1 MKLVKSLLLGS
12 AAGLMAVTGSMAADL
27 PSRKAA
33 PAAEYVRVCSAYGAG
48 FFFIPGSDTC
58 LQLSGRVRADYQFA
72 TQRDSQSSTVGY
84 RALLRFGMD
93 ARTQTEYGTVRAVAR
108 LTAERRTGAAN
119 TGTGSRAATVINS
132 TQTEIGSFSGLQT
145 QVNVDAA
152 FIQFAGIT
160 AGRAPS
166 FFNDVV
172 TIESWHGLHHSGVA
186 SGATNLL
193 AYTASF
199 GGGFSAT
206 LSVEDG
212 LERRIGMSTVG
223 LSALGVATGPGTV
236 AGAAVV
242 RTSRA
247 ADVVANLRL
256 EQGWGAI
263 GLSGALVSHTFGA
276 AALGNN
282 IAPGDKY
289 GYAIAGA
296 ARINTPFITPG
307 SNFQITAAYGVGA
320 NAYVWGNAWHHSSN
334 GNGSAGAIGQRLNNL
349 TASDVVLGVG
359 PTGIISAELT
369 KSWSV
374 AGALQVFWTPRL
386 RSTFGASYAA
396 SDFKNA
402 FYVPAVSTSALRDYG
417 VATIMAN
424 LVWTPVRA
432 LDIGVE
438 VLYSQA
444 NVKGL
449 PVQDATTPIA
459 RLTKKDDQFVAR
471 VRVMRDF

>member
-58 LQLSGRVRADYQFA
+58 LQLSGRVRAQYQFA
-72 TQRDSQSSTVGY
+72 THRDSQSSTVGY

-108 LTAERRTGAAN
+108 LAAERRTGAGN
-119 TGTGSRAATVINS
+119 TGTGARAGNTIDGTSVEN
-132 TQTEIGSFSGLQT
+132 GNRLQT
-145 QVNVDAA
+145 QVNVEAA

-166 FFNDVV
+166 FFNDVFS
-172 TIESWHGLHHSGVA
+172 IDEYHGLHYSGIG

-206 LSVEDG
+206 LSVEDS
-212 LERRIGMSTVG
+212 LERRINMSTVG
-223 LSALGVATGPGTV
+223 VDASGVATALGDATAAGT
-236 AGAAVV
+236 A

-247 ADVVANLRL
+247 ADIVANLRL
-256 EQGWGAI
+256 EQGWGAL
-263 GLSGALVSHTFGA
+263 GLSGALVSHTFGTTT
-276 AALGNN
+276 LGNLV
-282 IAPGDKY
+282 APGDEY

-307 SNFQITAAYGVGA
+307 SNFQVTAAYGVGA
-320 NAYVWGNAWHHSSN
+320 NAYVWGNAWAQSGN
-334 GNGSAGAIGQRLNNL
+334 GNGNGGAVGQRLGNL
-349 TASDVVLGVG
+349 TASDVVLAVG
-359 PTGIISAELT
+359 PTGVISAELT
-369 KSWSV
+369 KSFSV
-374 AGALQVFWTPRL
+374 AAALQVFWTPRL

-396 SDFKNA
+396 ADFKTGLA
-402 FYVPAVSTSALRDYG
+402 FAGTATANTRLRDYG
-417 VATIMAN
+417 VFSVMGN

-449 PVQDATTPIA
+449 PVADATNAA
-459 RLTKKDDQFVAR
+459 RTTKKDDQFVAR
-471 VRVMRDF
+471 VRVQRDF